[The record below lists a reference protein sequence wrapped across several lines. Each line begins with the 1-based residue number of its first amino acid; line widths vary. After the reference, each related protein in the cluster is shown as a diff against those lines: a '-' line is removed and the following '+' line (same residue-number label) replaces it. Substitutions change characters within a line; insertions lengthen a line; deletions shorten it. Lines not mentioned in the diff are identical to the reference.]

1 MLSDVI
7 LGIPTLL
14 DRTNLHVVGEKAVE
28 KVNVGV
34 TKNREV
40 LVLLNVGLL
49 QLEDAEA
56 FGGIVSSAV
65 NSLQACQESEP
76 TSLHLVLV
84 AVNAGRSETVSPQV
98 LSGLVLVG
106 SAVVTPAQKVSIV
119 ARKKKLSH
127 CNCLRRRVDMAGR
140 GAVVGVL

>member
-1 MLSDVI
+1 MD
-7 LGIPTLL
+7 
-14 DRTNLHVVGEKAVE
+14 
-28 KVNVGV
+28 VGV

-49 QLEDAEA
+49 HLEDAEA

-84 AVNAGRSETVSPQV
+84 AVNAGRSETVGPQV
-98 LSGLVLVG
+98 LPGLVLVG
-106 SAVVTPAQKVSIV
+106 SAVITPAQKVSIV
-119 ARKKKLSH
+119 ANKKSCLITIRH
-127 CNCLRRRVDMAGR
+127 LRRRVDMASR